1 MSQQSLADLAVETL
15 ARVQAMSDGIGLEH
29 PERHAIREMKQT
41 AEQVLADAFRVAQRI
56 VWASRT
62 MREVVDEV
70 SKAAAIAAAEQPAIA
85 ARKENA

>member
-15 ARVQAMSDGIGLEH
+15 ARVQQMGDGIGLEH

-56 VWASRT
+56 AWASGT
-62 MREVVDEV
+62 VREVVAEV
-70 SKAAAIAAAEQPAIA
+70 AVTAQKAASQEAADGG
-85 ARKENA
+85 KHG